1 MNDQSQSDEAKY
13 QAIHRRLDLAR
24 DILEDSD
31 KLPGYAAITDDG
43 SPYLKHPRHD
53 REALVIYLLLTCF
66 DLLGQLNEYRTFKEW
81 LESNSPEHEAQ
92 RGEVVSCLN
101 GSESPAEL
109 SLAFAKAYDR
119 RFGVRNSFFEGIEN
133 LSQSGRDLLLDSIYV
148 FEDKE
153 WKKRSASTS
162 PGVIPSNRPEEELRK
177 LKLSFLFTKRNRF
190 THSLEQQDHLSAPH
204 QSVIGLGLFDEDR
217 LKRSD
222 VGACWIASLSSA
234 GLKYH
239 CSFWDKI
246 PRRKS
251 LMFKVLDWPFALFE
265 VLHDQVG
272 IPFDRTSLNL
282 NFQVY
287 LPSDRN
293 MHPRWSSVPHSSLHS
308 LSLDELSE

>member
-1 MNDQSQSDEAKY
+1 MNDQSQSDDAKY
-13 QAIHRRLDLAR
+13 HAVHRRLDLAR

-31 KLPGYAAITDDG
+31 KLPGHAAITDDG

-66 DLLGQLNEYRTFKEW
+66 DFLGQLNEYRTFKEW

-92 RGEVVSCLN
+92 RGEVVCCLN
-101 GSESPAEL
+101 GSEPPAEL
-109 SLAFAKAYDR
+109 SLAFVKAYDR
-119 RFGVRNSFFEGIEN
+119 RFGVKNSFFEGIAS
-133 LSQSGRDLLLDSIYV
+133 LSQSGRDLLLNSIHI

-153 WKKRSASTS
+153 WKQRSASTS
-162 PGVIPSNRPEEELRK
+162 VGVIRSARSEEELRK
-177 LKLSFLFTKRNRF
+177 LKHAYLFAKRNRF
-190 THSLEQQDHLSAPH
+190 THSLEQQDHLSAPR
-204 QSVIGLGLFDEDR
+204 QSVIGLGFFDEDR

-222 VGACWIASLSSA
+222 TGACWIASLSPA

-251 LMFKVLDWPFALFE
+251 LIFQVLDWPFVLFE
-265 VLHDQVG
+265 VLYGQIGVS
-272 IPFDRTSLNL
+272 FDRTSLNL

-287 LPSDRN
+287 LPSDED
-293 MHPRWSSVPHSSLHS
+293 MCPSWTSVSHSLLHS